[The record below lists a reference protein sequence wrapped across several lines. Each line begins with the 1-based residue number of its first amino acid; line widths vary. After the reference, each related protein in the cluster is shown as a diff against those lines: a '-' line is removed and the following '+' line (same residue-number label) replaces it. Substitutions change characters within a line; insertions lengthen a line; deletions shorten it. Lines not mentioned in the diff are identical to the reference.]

1 MRRKNESSRQ
11 TISYPN
17 SHYRQRP
24 QDGYCLCYGDN
35 WRKQRCDKKSL
46 FLLTHYIEIPLVIQG
61 KRNRNICDVR
71 LDYGAEVLEDYRVE

>member
-17 SHYRQRP
+17 FHYQQRP
-24 QDGYCLCYGDN
+24 QGGYCLCYGDN

-61 KRNRNICDVR
+61 KRNHNICDVR
-71 LDYGAEVLEDYRVE
+71 RDCSTKVSHEFRLE